1 MSNSIKPASS
11 SVVAINNGGASLGS
25 MGLRTGNTHVLSPFS
40 GTNEVLTSGAMNST
54 YFYRF
59 NSENVTTVPFGTINA
74 ETVTVVDAVTNR
86 SIEVVSYVV
95 VASGESQVKFLS
107 NSTPLTSGLQLGDNG
122 GISSTN
128 NEGIMRTSDGE
139 ALKFSSS
146 EPNSL
151 MGGHVSYKVV

>member
-25 MGLRTGNTHVLSPFS
+25 MSLKTGNTHVLSPPV
-40 GTNEVLTSGAMNST
+40 GTSEVLTSGEMNTT
-54 YFYRF
+54 YFYKF
-59 NSENVTTVPFGTINA
+59 NSETVTTVPFGTTGA
-74 ETVTVVDAVTNR
+74 ETVTVVDAITNR

-107 NSTPLTSGLQLGDNG
+107 NTTPLTSGMQLGDNG
-122 GISSTN
+122 GVSSTN
-128 NEGIMRTSDGE
+128 NEGLMRTSDGE

-146 EPNSL
+146 TASTL

>member
-25 MGLRTGNTHVLSPFS
+25 MSLKTGNTHVLSPLA
-40 GTNEVLTSGAMNST
+40 GTTEVLTSGSMNST

-59 NSENVTTVPFGTINA
+59 NSENVTTVPFGTNGA
-74 ETVTVVDAVTNR
+74 ETVTVVAAVSNR

-107 NSTPLTSGLQLGDNG
+107 DSTAITSGIQLGDFG
-122 GISSTN
+122 GVSSTN
-128 NEGIMRTSDGE
+128 NEGLMRTSDGE
-139 ALKFSSS
+139 ALKFSSDTAGTT
-146 EPNSL
+146 

>member
-11 SVVAINNGGASLGS
+11 SVVTINNGGAFFGS
-25 MGLRTGNTHVLSPFS
+25 MSLKTGNTHVISGHP
-40 GTNEVLTSGAMNST
+40 GTNSVLTSGDMNST

-59 NSENVTTVPFGTINA
+59 NSETVTTVPFGTLNA
-74 ETVTVVDAVTNR
+74 ETVTVVDGISNR
-86 SIEVVSYVV
+86 SIEVVSYIV

-128 NEGIMRTSDGE
+128 NEGLMRTADGE

-146 EPNSL
+146 EANTI